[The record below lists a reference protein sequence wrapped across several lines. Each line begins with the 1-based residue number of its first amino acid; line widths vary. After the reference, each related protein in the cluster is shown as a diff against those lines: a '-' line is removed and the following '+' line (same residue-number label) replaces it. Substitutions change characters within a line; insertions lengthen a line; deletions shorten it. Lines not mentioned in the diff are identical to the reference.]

1 MPPQGL
7 ATPRNTIATAKL
19 APKFLSFSEIPEP
32 DLSEGDDDDDG
43 DDDDHDDDGDNHYGI
58 AKDVKGSLSGV
69 DLFSYSK
76 PRNAEILRH
85 SVRVRNMLRWC

>member
-43 DDDDHDDDGDNHYGI
+43 DDSDDDDDDK
-58 AKDVKGSLSGV
+58 KDILKTKIFSLFLEMLLSVGA
-69 DLFSYSK
+69 LSYY
-76 PRNAEILRH
+76 
-85 SVRVRNMLRWC
+85 